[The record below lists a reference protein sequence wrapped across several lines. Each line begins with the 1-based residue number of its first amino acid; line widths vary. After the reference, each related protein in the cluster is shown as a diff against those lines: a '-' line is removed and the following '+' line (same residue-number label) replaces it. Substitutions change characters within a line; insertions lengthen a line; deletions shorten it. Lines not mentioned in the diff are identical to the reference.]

1 MPLFGVEFGAQAGE
15 GAGGFGGFVGGA
27 GDAFAGAFVVVEA
40 GWVLLIGLVHSRDL
54 GGRGVP
60 FSMLFGPSFD
70 VFILRLGSIL
80 ALPIECRK

>member
-27 GDAFAGAFVVVEA
+27 SDAFAGAFVVVEA
-40 GWVLLIGLVHSRDL
+40 GWVLLIGGVQFGDL
-54 GGRGVP
+54 GERGVP

-70 VFILRLGSIL
+70 VFVLGLR
-80 ALPIECRK
+80 